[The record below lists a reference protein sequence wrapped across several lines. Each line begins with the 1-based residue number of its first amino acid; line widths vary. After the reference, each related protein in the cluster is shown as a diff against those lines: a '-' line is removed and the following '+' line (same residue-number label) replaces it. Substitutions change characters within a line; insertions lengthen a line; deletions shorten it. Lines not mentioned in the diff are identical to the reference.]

1 MTSKQWEKLMAV
13 LNGEVFE
20 PVPVGFVIDSPW
32 LPGWA
37 GISTLDYFSSEQM
50 WFEANLKAVRQFP
63 DIMFLPGFWAEF
75 GMCTEPSAF
84 GSKCSWQE
92 NELPYAH
99 KIITDIQDIHSLSK
113 PNPKTDGLL
122 PLVLNRLKH
131 YQGQIEQ
138 AGHAIK
144 FAVSR
149 GPLNVASFL
158 AGSTEFLMAIRTNPD
173 ETHRLLEIVTD
184 FIIDWL
190 ELQAGT
196 FASIDGIFI
205 LDDIVGFLGEEDFKE
220 AALPYLRRIFQSL
233 DVTVKFF
240 HNDAPGL
247 ICAPYLPQIGVNLFN
262 FSFQHNLAQMKELT
276 NPDKSGLTL
285 LGNIP
290 TRNVLAAGT
299 PEDVRNSV
307 KAALES
313 VSDKSRIILSCG
325 GGMPPDVSTENIEAL
340 LSAAGWKK

>member
-13 LNGEVFE
+13 LNGQVFE
-20 PVPVGFVIDSPW
+20 PLPVGFVIDSPW

-84 GSKCSWQE
+84 GAKCSWPE
-92 NELPYAH
+92 NELPYAD
-99 KIITDIQDIHSLSK
+99 KIITDIQDVDFISK

-122 PLVLNRLKH
+122 PFVLNRLKR

-138 AGHAIK
+138 AGHAIR

-149 GPLNVASFL
+149 GPLNIASFL
-158 AGSTEFLMAIRTNPD
+158 AGSTEFLMAIRTSPD
-173 ETHRLLEIVTD
+173 ETRKLLEIVTD

-190 ELQAGT
+190 ELQART
-196 FASIDGIFI
+196 FPSIDGIFI

-220 AALPYLRRIFQSL
+220 AALPYLRRIFKSL

-247 ICAPYLPQIGVNLFN
+247 ICAPYLLQIGVNLFN
-262 FSFQHNLAQMKELT
+262 FSFQHTLAQMKELT

-290 TRNVLAAGT
+290 TRDVLADGT
-299 PEDVRNSV
+299 AEDVRNSV

-325 GGMPPDVSTENIEAL
+325 GGMPPDVSTENIEAFL
-340 LSAAGWKK
+340 NATC